1 MEEGAKLVC
10 SYFEK
15 KEPFLIG
22 RNGSTELEVITYYMN
37 NGPDTVFP
45 EVLMNC
51 LETYSGIFPPTQ
63 DSVRSWVIRYI
74 DSLKECDVIAEGWYE
89 PRKTDEKILL
99 NAVIPNRDSIFLRN
113 LEPYYFEESIR
124 WSKHLEKKDVGII
137 NSFATI
143 SEEQTYV
150 AKAVWGSSSETLLP
164 SSTRWIPIKTYF
176 PPKISG
182 DSKSTSW
189 PSHIKSWEDA
199 VEEILKS
206 YEEDPFQVAII
217 GCGAL
222 GMIIGAELKKRG
234 VQVILM
240 GGATQILF
248 GIRGKRW
255 DTNEIISNFFNDAW
269 IYPTDKPMN
278 ASLIENECYW

>member
-89 PRKTDEKILL
+89 PRDFVT
-99 NAVIPNRDSIFLRN
+99 AIPHCRI
-113 LEPYYFEESIR
+113 E
-124 WSKHLEKKDVGII
+124 
-137 NSFATI
+137 
-143 SEEQTYV
+143 
-150 AKAVWGSSSETLLP
+150 
-164 SSTRWIPIKTYF
+164 
-176 PPKISG
+176 
-182 DSKSTSW
+182 
-189 PSHIKSWEDA
+189 
-199 VEEILKS
+199 
-206 YEEDPFQVAII
+206 
-217 GCGAL
+217 
-222 GMIIGAELKKRG
+222 
-234 VQVILM
+234 
-240 GGATQILF
+240 
-248 GIRGKRW
+248 
-255 DTNEIISNFFNDAW
+255 
-269 IYPTDKPMN
+269 
-278 ASLIENECYW
+278 LIEVVCKQDVCQVGSFQYFF